1 MVTGL
6 GVMAPN
12 GRNAREFFQNCQSGK
27 TGIHIP
33 EVPLAGRE
41 KLRTAYWGQIDEIPG
56 YKEEFAGNVVYRSR
70 ALAKQALEEALSDA
84 GLSREA
90 VSELGDRAALI
101 TGSLSH
107 DDYAVLE
114 AARGDISYVKEETL
128 SVYLRRLCGV
138 RGGCYQVSPACASGT
153 VAVGT
158 AMELIRSGRCDV
170 VLVCGVDALSKMVTY
185 GFHSLKALS
194 CGVCH
199 PLDQGRDGINI
210 GEGCGVLVL
219 ESREHAL
226 QRKAGIYAQCVSCA
240 MGNEAFHITSP
251 SPDGGGFFDSMHT
264 ALQGAALPPDELDY
278 INLHGTGT
286 RVNDQAELAAVEKL
300 YAGAAKR
307 PFLSSLKALTGHCMG
322 AAGALEAVLTVLC
335 LKEQQYFPLCGVGC
349 PIEEIGSY
357 GNRRHPIRYAMSNSF
372 AFAGNTASVV
382 FAGADVEAGETAVEK
397 REVFLGG
404 IGMIMPDISGI
415 DEVRERLWQEPG
427 VNEITLDSH
436 RKNAKNSVFHEN
448 ICAGEQE
455 GKGAGKL
462 ERSGL
467 ECQAADLP
475 VPGIPAKKLRGMTKL
490 SKMVLSAALQAE
502 RDAGADHTAWDARRT
517 GTVFSSLYG
526 AWKDRIRFANMVE
539 QEKPDLCSPTL
550 FANTSPNAP
559 LGHLCINMNCQ
570 KNSTSM
576 QGTSPLLLAQM
587 FVENGDCDRVFCCVA
602 EEYNEMLA
610 EKLEDKLKDKP
621 TGELAEGQLSYF
633 GGGDHCCQ
641 LFLQSGKSATTYCRI
656 GQILTGAL
664 DDGILTG
671 NPDEAEKERFLKLA
685 DRFCRQAETVPDA
698 IFSMGGPDFIHT
710 AERQI
715 FMQHFPQSQC
725 LSADRFFPGLG
736 YDRFYVNIAAAA
748 LCLKEGTIPSSL
760 CGVDSGKP
768 SSIMVTG
775 YDMCGN
781 YYAVFLHDTEL
792 FPAVTEGEG
801 KFGVSDG

>member
-1 MVTGL
+1 
-6 GVMAPN
+6 
-12 GRNAREFFQNCQSGK
+12 
-27 TGIHIP
+27 
-33 EVPLAGRE
+33 
-41 KLRTAYWGQIDEIPG
+41 
-56 YKEEFAGNVVYRSR
+56 
-70 ALAKQALEEALSDA
+70 
-84 GLSREA
+84 
-90 VSELGDRAALI
+90 
-101 TGSLSH
+101 
-107 DDYAVLE
+107 
-114 AARGDISYVKEETL
+114 
-128 SVYLRRLCGV
+128 
-138 RGGCYQVSPACASGT
+138 
-153 VAVGT
+153 
-158 AMELIRSGRCDV
+158 
-170 VLVCGVDALSKMVTY
+170 
-185 GFHSLKALS
+185 
-194 CGVCH
+194 
-199 PLDQGRDGINI
+199 
-210 GEGCGVLVL
+210 
-219 ESREHAL
+219 
-226 QRKAGIYAQCVSCA
+226 
-240 MGNEAFHITSP
+240 
-251 SPDGGGFFDSMHT
+251 
-264 ALQGAALPPDELDY
+264 
-278 INLHGTGT
+278 
-286 RVNDQAELAAVEKL
+286 
-300 YAGAAKR
+300 
-307 PFLSSLKALTGHCMG
+307 
-322 AAGALEAVLTVLC
+322 
-335 LKEQQYFPLCGVGC
+335 
-349 PIEEIGSY
+349 
-357 GNRRHPIRYAMSNSF
+357 MS
-372 AFAGNTASVV
+372 
-382 FAGADVEAGETAVEK
+382 
-397 REVFLGG
+397 
-404 IGMIMPDISGI
+404 
-415 DEVRERLWQEPG
+415 
-427 VNEITLDSH
+427 
-436 RKNAKNSVFHEN
+436 
-448 ICAGEQE
+448 
-455 GKGAGKL
+455 
-462 ERSGL
+462 
-467 ECQAADLP
+467 

-490 SKMVLSAALQAE
+490 SKMVLSAAQQAE
-502 RDAGADHTAWDARRT
+502 RDAGADHTEWDARRT

-559 LGHLCINMNCQ
+559 LGHLCIKMNCR

-641 LFLQSGKSATTYCRI
+641 LFLQSGRSATTYCRI
-656 GQILTGAL
+656 GQILTGAM

-671 NPDEAEKERFLKLA
+671 TLNEAEKERFLKLA

-698 IFSMGGPDFIHT
+698 IFSMGGPDFIHM
-710 AERQI
+710 AEWQI